1 MGQESLRE
9 SSKDSSKESLSNQQ
23 TEGQSNVAGSGDLPA
38 HTEIAKNQAEKGDS
52 AAIPSSPRNPVSVPS
67 SPRSEIQELKSQI
80 EELRATVE
88 VSRHSDIV
96 DSEVVTM
103 LVKQGYSVDSLR
115 QSKPYLFKSQGQAIQ
130 GQAIQSPQSPQYQAP
145 LEQPKRIIA
154 PTKSPTSSD
163 KSDSTRMTNFVNTL
177 ASMITGTQIKQ

>member
-52 AAIPSSPRNPVSVPS
+52 VAIPSSPRNPVSVPS

-130 GQAIQSPQSPQYQAP
+130 GQAIQSPQFQAP

>member
-130 GQAIQSPQSPQYQAP
+130 SPQSPQFQAP

>member
-1 MGQESLRE
+1 MGQESFRE

-52 AAIPSSPRNPVSVPS
+52 VAIPSSPRNPVSVPS

-130 GQAIQSPQSPQYQAP
+130 SPQSPQSPQFQAP